1 MSAQDQPQDMSSLAG
16 RMINFGK
23 FNVTSQVFHK
33 TSHSFA
39 LVNLKP
45 LLPGHILVCPLAVK
59 PHLSDLTKD
68 EVADLFLTVTRVQR
82 TLKRVYRAE
91 AFNVAVQDGEAAGQ
105 SVPHVHCHVIPRVTG
120 DPGGG
125 DKVHEWLEG
134 EEGNVGRHQQ
144 EQQQQQQE
152 RQAGQWAK
160 DEERKPRSMEEMEKE
175 ARWLRE
181 EMEKDEKESM
191 LATPRTIDLGRN
203 LRLVNMYLALNIVA
217 ALAAVAASPLTA
229 RDNIEHLTS
238 IVSEETTQPST
249 DECQRWRLTKDTT
262 DSTASPAC
270 SLWSPR
276 PNGKSESYTLRTV
289 KLTTDQSCTAW
300 HIEVND
306 GIVAPVC
313 GKVEANTH
321 HTHTHS
327 HEDPDSSLEERSAET
342 DLDEN
347 SPYHHHY
354 HHTSPRAINQGT
366 VDIYHR
372 MHMYTSDL
380 GKGIT
385 QWHTRELSNQ
395 LDNIDY
401 RGTQILQ
408 LVQGLLKG
416 TLRTSETIQL
426 IHRELTTLGEQL
438 GFQDVVSA
446 ALEQKGDPAKPPGA
460 ASSAPTPPQP
470 SKPLDQMTPEEA
482 DAFVDQELEHAG
494 RVFADKLKQTADFYV
509 ALGTHVQSAL
519 KDLHDAG
526 EAGTMVRPAFDAAV
540 KQYEATQKESKRLLR
555 DTLALFW
562 SEEDRFHDQKA
573 AKPKPKPEGGGG
585 RKSPGTKPT
594 KKKDPVVH
602 QSALHEAVGNF
613 LKAGRRL
620 MPWHWG
626 D

>member
-1 MSAQDQPQDMSSLAG
+1 MY
-16 RMINFGK
+16 
-23 FNVTSQVFHK
+23 V
-33 TSHSFA
+33 A
-39 LVNLKP
+39 L
-45 LLPGHILVCPLAVK
+45 
-59 PHLSDLTKD
+59 
-68 EVADLFLTVTRVQR
+68 
-82 TLKRVYRAE
+82 
-91 AFNVAVQDGEAAGQ
+91 
-105 SVPHVHCHVIPRVTG
+105 SV
-120 DPGGG
+120 
-125 DKVHEWLEG
+125 
-134 EEGNVGRHQQ
+134 
-144 EQQQQQQE
+144 
-152 RQAGQWAK
+152 
-160 DEERKPRSMEEMEKE
+160 
-175 ARWLRE
+175 
-181 EMEKDEKESM
+181 
-191 LATPRTIDLGRN
+191 
-203 LRLVNMYLALNIVA
+203 VA

-270 SLWSPR
+270 SFWSPR
-276 PNGKSESYTLRTV
+276 PNGKSETYILRTV
-289 KLTTDQSCTAW
+289 KLTSDQSCKAW

-313 GKVEANTH
+313 GKVEANIH

-327 HEDPDSSLEERSAET
+327 HEDPESSLAGRSIET
-342 DLDEN
+342 ELDET
-347 SPYHHHY
+347 SPHHH
-354 HHTSPRAINQGT
+354 HQQHPSPRAINQGT
-366 VDIYHR
+366 VEIYHR
-372 MHMYTSDL
+372 IHMYTSDL

-438 GFQDVVSA
+438 GFQDVVTA

-460 ASSAPTPPQP
+460 SPHPPQP
-470 SKPLDQMTPEEA
+470 SKPLDQMTPAEA
-482 DAFVDQELEHAG
+482 DAFVDQELSHAG
-494 RVFADKLKQTADFYV
+494 DVFADKLKQTADFYV
-509 ALGTHVQSAL
+509 ALGTQVQGAL
-519 KDLHDAG
+519 KALHDAG
-526 EAGTMVRPAFDAAV
+526 EVETMARPAFDAAT
-540 KQYEATQKESKRLLR
+540 KQYEATQAESKRLLR
-555 DTLALFW
+555 NTLALFW
-562 SEEDRFHDQKA
+562 SEEDRFQAKKP
-573 AKPKPKPEGGGG
+573 AKPKPKPKPEDEDAK
-585 RKSPGTKPT
+585 KSPGGTKPT

-602 QSALHEAVGNF
+602 QSAVHEAVGNF